1 MVKVIALLA
10 TAITMWIFPSTQ
22 IAGEYGRVQ
31 KTVLIRI
38 VKHTDNRAVTL
49 AWGSD
54 IGESGSR
61 FFQIDG
67 ENSWASMTTYI
78 TLTKGTYLIESCLHK
93 TNRRKDCVQQWL
105 EVL

>member
-10 TAITMWIFPSTQ
+10 TITMWISPSAQ
-22 IAGEYGRVQ
+22 LAGEYGRVQ
-31 KTVLIRI
+31 KTVVIRI

-67 ENSWASMTTYI
+67 EKSAAAITTYI
-78 TLTKGTYLIESCLHK
+78 WLTKGTYNIEACLYK
-93 TNRRKDCVQQWL
+93 TRQRRECAKQWL
-105 EVL
+105 EIL